1 MPKITQDDFLNGQVI
16 LLNKPKTWTSF
27 DVVNKMRI
35 DVRHSHQIPFVKIGH
50 AGTLDPLA
58 SGLLIV
64 CIGRKTKT
72 IDQYQGL
79 EKEYT
84 GTIMLGATTPSYD
97 METQVNERYSIAH
110 ITRELI
116 EEAAKK
122 FVGAVWQYP
131 PDFSAKRVQGDRAYN
146 IARSGGQPDIKPV
159 LVNISKF
166 EIVDVLL
173 PMVEFK
179 VVCGKG
185 TYIRSLA
192 HDLGR
197 QLGCGGLLFSLCR
210 TRIGKYKLKDAKDIK
225 DWMESVQPTV
235 AKKRIPVKTAMKMA
249 KERAKERKKLTDT
262 PAAKPAPKKKAVKA
276 KKKVAAP
283 KKFAPAK
290 KKALPKKAKGKKK
303 K

>member
-1 MPKITQDDFLNGQVI
+1 MSKITHDDFFNGQVV
-16 LLNKPKTWTSF
+16 LVNKPKTWTSF
-27 DVVNKMRI
+27 DVVNKMRS
-35 DVRHSHQIPFVKIGH
+35 DMRHTHQIPYIKIGH

-58 SGLLIV
+58 TGLLIV

-72 IDQYQGL
+72 IESFQGM

-84 GTIMLGATTPSYD
+84 GTIMLGCTTPSYD
-97 METQVNERYSIAH
+97 METAVNERYSIAD
-110 ITRELI
+110 ITPEKIR
-116 EEAAKK
+116 EAAKK

-131 PDFSAKRVQGDRAYN
+131 PDFSAKKIQGDRAYD
-146 IARSGGQPDIKPV
+146 IARSGGRPDIKPN
-159 LVNISKF
+159 LVHISKF

-197 QLGCGGLLFSLCR
+197 QLGCGGLLASLCR
-210 TRIGKYKLKDAKDIK
+210 TRIGKYKLKEAKELR
-225 DWMESVQPTV
+225 DWLEAVQPV
-235 AKKRIPVKTAMKMA
+235 APKKRIPVRIAMKMA
-249 KERAKERKKLTDT
+249 KERAKERKRE
-262 PAAKPAPKKKAVKA
+262 AAGKPPLAKKKKAVAKKKTAPKKKGKT
-276 KKKVAAP
+276 
-283 KKFAPAK
+283 
-290 KKALPKKAKGKKK
+290 KKK

>member
-1 MPKITQDDFLNGQVI
+1 MKLTPDDFFNGQVI
-16 LLNKPKTWTSF
+16 LVNKPKTWTSF
-27 DVVNKMRI
+27 DVVNKMRS
-35 DVRHSHQIPFVKIGH
+35 DMRHEYQIPYIKIGH

-58 SGLLIV
+58 TGLLII
-64 CIGRKTKT
+64 CIGRQTKN

-110 ITRELI
+110 ITPELI
-116 EEAAKK
+116 TEAAKK
-122 FVGAVWQYP
+122 FVGAIWQYP

-166 EIVDVLL
+166 EIVSVLL
-173 PMVEFK
+173 PMIEFK
-179 VVCGKG
+179 VVCAKG

-197 QLGCGGLLFSLCR
+197 QLGCGALLASLNR
-210 TRIGKYKLKDAKDIK
+210 TRIGQFKLKDAKEIK
-225 DWMESVQPTV
+225 NWMEAVEPSVP
-235 AKKRIPVKTAMKMA
+235 KKRIPIKIAAKKA
-249 KERAKERKKLTDT
+249 EARKKERAKLSAPVK
-262 PAAKPAPKKKAVKA
+262 PAAAKAKSKA
-276 KKKVAAP
+276 KKPV
-283 KKFAPAK
+283 AK
-290 KKALPKKAKGKKK
+290 KKASPKKAKSVAKKKSKTKKK

>member
-1 MPKITQDDFLNGQVI
+1 MSKITADDFFNGQVI
-16 LLNKPKTWTSF
+16 LVNKPKTWTSF
-27 DVVNKMRI
+27 DVVNKMRS
-35 DVRHSHQIPFVKIGH
+35 DLRHSYQIPFAKIGH

-58 SGLLIV
+58 TGLLIV

-72 IDQYQGL
+72 IESYQGL

-84 GTIMLGATTPSYD
+84 GTIMLGCTTPSYD
-97 METQVNERYSIAH
+97 METPVNERYSIAH
-110 ITRELI
+110 ITPELI
-116 EEAAKK
+116 KEAAKK

-131 PDFSAKRVQGDRAYN
+131 PDFSAKKIQGDRAYD
-146 IARSGGQPDIKPV
+146 IARSGGRPDIKPN

-197 QLGCGGLLFSLCR
+197 QLGCGGLLASLCR
-210 TRIGKYKLKDAKDIK
+210 TRIGKYKLKDANDLK
-225 DWMESVQPTV
+225 DWMEAVQPI
-235 AKKRIPVKTAMKMA
+235 APKKRIPVRTAMKKM
-249 KERAKERKKLTDT
+249 KERAKERKKM
-262 PAAKPAPKKKAVKA
+262 AAAASKPVQKKKSAPKKKPSA
-276 KKKVAAP
+276 K
-283 KKFAPAK
+283 
-290 KKALPKKAKGKKK
+290 KKAKGKKK

>member
-1 MPKITQDDFLNGQVI
+1 MSTITADDFLNGQVI
-16 LLNKPKTWTSF
+16 LVNKPKTWTSF

-35 DVRHSHQIPFVKIGH
+35 DVRHEYKIPFAKIGH

-64 CIGRKTKT
+64 CIGRQTKN
-72 IDQYQGL
+72 IEQYQGL

-97 METQVNERYSIAH
+97 METQINERYSIAH
-110 ITRELI
+110 ITPELI
-116 EEAAKK
+116 KEAAKK
-122 FVGAVWQYP
+122 FVGAIWQYP

-179 VVCGKG
+179 VVCAKG

-192 HDLGR
+192 HDFGR
-197 QLGCGGLLFSLCR
+197 ELGCGGLLASLCR
-210 TRIGKYKLKDAKDIK
+210 TRIGKYKLKDAKEIK
-225 DWMESVQPTV
+225 TWMEAVQPSV
-235 AKKRIPVKTAMKMA
+235 PKKRIPVKTAMKKA
-249 KERAKERKKLTDT
+249 KEREKAREKQIPSIGTKSVPTKVTSRKK
-262 PAAKPAPKKKAVKA
+262 AKPVTKKKSAA
-276 KKKVAAP
+276 KKKV
-283 KKFAPAK
+283 
-290 KKALPKKAKGKKK
+290 KGKKK
-303 K
+303 

>member
-1 MPKITQDDFLNGQVI
+1 MKITQDDFFNGQVI
-16 LLNKPKTWTSF
+16 LVNKPKTWTSF
-27 DVVNKMRI
+27 DVVNKMRT
-35 DVRHSHQIPFVKIGH
+35 DVRHTYQIPFVKIGH

-72 IDQYQGL
+72 IESYQGL

-97 METQVNERYSIAH
+97 METPVNERYSIAH
-110 ITRELI
+110 ITPELI
-116 EEAAKK
+116 KEAAKK
-122 FVGAVWQYP
+122 FVGAIWQYP
-131 PDFSAKRVQGDRAYN
+131 PDFSAKRVQGERAYN
-146 IARSGGQPDIKPV
+146 IARNGGQPDIKPN
-159 LVNISKF
+159 LVTISKF

-197 QLGCGGLLFSLCR
+197 QLGCGGLLASLSR
-210 TRIGKYKLKDAKDIK
+210 TRIGKYKLKDAKELR
-225 DWMESVQPTV
+225 DWMDAVQPTV
-235 AKKRIPVKTAMKMA
+235 AKKRIPVRTAMKKM
-249 KERAKERKKLTDT
+249 KERAKERKKMAI
-262 PAAKPAPKKKAVKA
+262 AASKPAKAVK
-276 KKKVAAP
+276 KKS
-283 KKFAPAK
+283 PAK
-290 KKALPKKAKGKKK
+290 KTAVKKKSKGKKK

>member
-1 MPKITQDDFLNGQVI
+1 MSKITADDFFNGQVI
-16 LLNKPKTWTSF
+16 LVNKPKTWTSF
-27 DVVNKMRI
+27 DVVNKMRS
-35 DVRHSHQIPFVKIGH
+35 DLRHNYQIPFAKIGH

-58 SGLLIV
+58 TGLLIV

-72 IDQYQGL
+72 IESFQGL

-84 GTIMLGATTPSYD
+84 GTIMLGCTTPSYD
-97 METQVNERYSIAH
+97 METSVNERYSIAH
-110 ITRELI
+110 ITPELI
-116 EEAAKK
+116 KEAAKK

-131 PDFSAKRVQGDRAYN
+131 PDFSAKKIQGDRAYN
-146 IARSGGQPDIKPV
+146 IARGGGQPDIKPN

-197 QLGCGGLLFSLCR
+197 QLGCGGILASLSR
-210 TRIGKYKLKDAKDIK
+210 TRIGKYKLKDAKELK
-225 DWMESVQPTV
+225 DWMEAAQPTV
-235 AKKRIPVKTAMKMA
+235 AKKRIPVRTAMKKM
-249 KERAKERKKLTDT
+249 KERAKERKKMAKE
-262 PAAKPAPKKKAVKA
+262 AAKPSPKKKKSVKKIA
-276 KKKVAAP
+276 KKK
-283 KKFAPAK
+283 
-290 KKALPKKAKGKKK
+290 LKGKHKK
-303 K
+303 

>member
-1 MPKITQDDFLNGQVI
+1 MKITQDDFFNGQVI
-16 LLNKPKTWTSF
+16 LVNKPKTWTSF
-27 DVVNKMRI
+27 DVVNKMRT
-35 DVRHSHQIPFVKIGH
+35 DVRHTHQIPFVKIGH

-72 IDQYQGL
+72 IEEFQGL

-97 METQVNERYSIAH
+97 METPVNERYSIAH
-110 ITRELI
+110 ITPELI
-116 EEAAKK
+116 KEAAKK
-122 FVGAVWQYP
+122 FVGAIWQYP

-197 QLGCGGLLFSLCR
+197 QLGCGGLLASLSR
-210 TRIGKYKLKDAKDIK
+210 TRIGKYKLKDAKELK
-225 DWMESVQPTV
+225 DWMEAVQPTV

-249 KERAKERKKLTDT
+249 KERAKERKKLASA
-262 PAAKPAPKKKAVKA
+262 PAKPAASKESLRTKKKPVAKKKTSPKKKIKA
-276 KKKVAAP
+276 KKK
-283 KKFAPAK
+283 K
-290 KKALPKKAKGKKK
+290 
-303 K
+303 

>member
-1 MPKITQDDFLNGQVI
+1 MKITADDFYNGQVI
-16 LLNKPKTWTSF
+16 LVNKPKTWTSF
-27 DVVNKMRI
+27 DVVNKMRS
-35 DVRHSHQIPFVKIGH
+35 DLRHTFQIPFAKVGH

-58 SGLLIV
+58 TGLLII

-72 IDQYQGL
+72 IEEFQGM

-97 METQVNERYSIAH
+97 METPVNERYSIAD
-110 ITRELI
+110 ITPEKIR
-116 EEAAKK
+116 EAAKK

-131 PDFSAKRVQGDRAYN
+131 PDFSAKKIQGDRAYD
-146 IARSGGQPDIKPV
+146 IARSGGRPDVKPN
-159 LVNISKF
+159 LINISKF

-197 QLGCGGLLFSLCR
+197 QLGCGGLLASLCR
-210 TRIGKYKLKDAKDIK
+210 TRIGKYKLKDAKELK
-225 DWMESVQPTV
+225 DWMEAAQPTV

-249 KERAKERKKLTDT
+249 KERARERKKYASTGGIK
-262 PAAKPAPKKKAVKA
+262 PVAAKKAAPKKKKTTVKA
-276 KKKVAAP
+276 KPA
-283 KKFAPAK
+283 AK
-290 KKALPKKAKGKKK
+290 KKAKSKKK

>member
-1 MPKITQDDFLNGQVI
+1 MTQNDFYNGQVI
-16 LLNKPKTWTSF
+16 LVNKPKTWTSF
-27 DVVNKMRI
+27 DVVNKMRS
-35 DVRHSHQIPFVKIGH
+35 DLRHTYQIPFAKIGH

-58 SGLLIV
+58 TGLLIV

-72 IDQYQGL
+72 IEQFQGM

-84 GTIMLGATTPSYD
+84 GTMMLGCTTPSYD
-97 METQVNERYSIAH
+97 METPVNERYSIAH
-110 ITRELI
+110 ITPELI
-116 EEAAKK
+116 KEAAKK

-131 PDFSAKRVQGDRAYN
+131 PDFSAKKIQGDRAYN
-146 IARSGGQPDIKPV
+146 IARSGGHPDIKPN

-197 QLGCGGLLFSLCR
+197 QLGCGGLLASLCR
-210 TRIGKYKLKDAKDIK
+210 TRIGKYKLKGAKELK
-225 DWMESVQPTV
+225 DWMEAAQPTV
-235 AKKRIPVKTAMKMA
+235 AKKRIPVRTAMKKA
-249 KERAKERKKLTDT
+249 KERAKERKKMVVSSGKPSSKKKTGSKKK
-262 PAAKPAPKKKAVKA
+262 PAAKKES
-276 KKKVAAP
+276 
-283 KKFAPAK
+283 
-290 KKALPKKAKGKKK
+290 KGKKRK
-303 K
+303 

>member
-1 MPKITQDDFLNGQVI
+1 MSKITPDDFLNGQVI
-16 LLNKPKTWTSF
+16 LVNKPKSWTSF

-35 DVRHSHQIPFVKIGH
+35 DVRHAHQIPFVKIGH

-58 SGLLIV
+58 TGLLIV

-72 IDQYQGL
+72 IEQYQGM

-110 ITRELI
+110 ITPELI
-116 EEAAKK
+116 KEAAKK
-122 FVGAVWQYP
+122 FVGAIWQYP

-159 LVNISKF
+159 LVHISKF

-179 VVCGKG
+179 VVCAKG

-197 QLGCGGLLFSLCR
+197 QLGCGGLLASLCR
-210 TRIGKYKLKDAKDIK
+210 TRIGKYKLKDAKEIK
-225 DWMESVQPTV
+225 DWMESAQPTI

-249 KERAKERKKLTDT
+249 KQRAKERITLSL
-262 PAAKPAPKKKAVKA
+262 AKPDAASSGKKTATSKTKKKPAGKKKAAPKKKV
-276 KKKVAAP
+276 
-283 KKFAPAK
+283 
-290 KKALPKKAKGKKK
+290 KGKKK

>member
-1 MPKITQDDFLNGQVI
+1 MSKITADDFFNGQVI
-16 LLNKPKTWTSF
+16 LVNKPKTWTSF
-27 DVVNKMRI
+27 DVVNKMRS
-35 DVRHSHQIPFVKIGH
+35 DLRHAHHIPFAKIGH

-58 SGLLIV
+58 TGLLIV

-72 IDQYQGL
+72 IESFQGL

-84 GTIMLGATTPSYD
+84 GTIMLGCTTPSYD
-97 METQVNERYSIAH
+97 METPVNERYSIAH
-110 ITRELI
+110 ITPELI
-116 EEAAKK
+116 KEAAKK

-131 PDFSAKRVQGDRAYN
+131 PDFSAKKVQGDRAYN
-146 IARSGGQPDIKPV
+146 IARSGGQPDIKPN
-159 LVNISKF
+159 LINISKF

-197 QLGCGGLLFSLCR
+197 QLGCGGILASLSR
-210 TRIGKYKLKDAKDIK
+210 TRIGKYKLKDAKELK
-225 DWMESVQPTV
+225 DWMEAAQPTV
-235 AKKRIPVKTAMKMA
+235 AKKRIPVRTAMKKM
-249 KERAKERKKLTDT
+249 KERAKERKKQ
-262 PAAKPAPKKKAVKA
+262 AKAVNRPAPKKKPTP
-276 KKKVAAP
+276 KKKPLAN
-283 KKFAPAK
+283 
-290 KKALPKKAKGKKK
+290 KKAKGKKK

>member
-1 MPKITQDDFLNGQVI
+1 MKITQDDILNGQVI
-16 LLNKPKTWTSF
+16 LVNKPKTWTSF

-35 DVRHSHQIPFVKIGH
+35 DIRHEFKIPFAKIGH

-58 SGLLIV
+58 SGLLII
-64 CIGRKTKT
+64 CIGRQTKN
-72 IDQYQGL
+72 IEQYQGL

-97 METQVNERYSIAH
+97 METPVNERYSIAH
-110 ITRELI
+110 ITPELI
-116 EEAAKK
+116 REAAKK
-122 FVGAVWQYP
+122 FVGTIWQYP

-179 VVCGKG
+179 VVCAKG

-197 QLGCGGLLFSLCR
+197 QLGCGGLLASLCR
-210 TRIGKYKLKDAKDIK
+210 TRIGPYKLKDAKEIK
-225 DWMESVQPTV
+225 NWMESLKPSIP
-235 AKKRIPVKTAMKMA
+235 KKRIPVKTAMKMA
-249 KERAKERKKLTDT
+249 KERAKERKKIIASPIIRSAPVKKT
-262 PAAKPAPKKKAVKA
+262 APKKKKT
-276 KKKVAAP
+276 
-283 KKFAPAK
+283 APAK
-290 KKALPKKAKGKKK
+290 KPSAKKKAKGKKRR
-303 K
+303 